1 MLPYFLKCLYY
12 EHDRSYFEH
21 VFMKIIAN
29 IKDSTDKKNILRIL
43 SDINNGIFYS
53 QRKISKQLGIS
64 VGLSNLYVKRCL
76 KKGWIKL
83 KTVPKLSKTQSL
95 GDHPVVKKYFADCKR
110 KLRQGG
116 LETKGTKA
124 IIVLLS
130 KMLSFT
136 EAEIDILKEAIAE
149 N

>member
-1 MLPYFLKCLYY
+1 MP
-12 EHDRSYFEH
+12 
-21 VFMKIIAN
+21 
-29 IKDSTDKKNILRIL
+29 
-43 SDINNGIFYS
+43 
-53 QRKISKQLGIS
+53 
-64 VGLSNLYVKRCL
+64 
-76 KKGWIKL
+76 KL

-95 GDHPVVKKYFADCKR
+95 GDHPVLKKYFADCKR

>member
-1 MLPYFLKCLYY
+1 MKLLASILMITLLATVAQTTAAQKLEMPPEF
-12 EHDRSYFEH
+12 FQ
-21 VFMKIIAN
+21 FGKIIA
-29 IKDSTDKKNILRIL
+29 KGQKAL
-43 SDINNGIFYS
+43 DIIE
-53 QRKISKQLGIS
+53 KH
-64 VGLSNLYVKRCL
+64 CAMP
-76 KKGWIKL
+76 KL

-116 LETKGTKA
+116 HETKGTKA

-136 EAEIDILKEAIAE
+136 EAEINILKEAIAE